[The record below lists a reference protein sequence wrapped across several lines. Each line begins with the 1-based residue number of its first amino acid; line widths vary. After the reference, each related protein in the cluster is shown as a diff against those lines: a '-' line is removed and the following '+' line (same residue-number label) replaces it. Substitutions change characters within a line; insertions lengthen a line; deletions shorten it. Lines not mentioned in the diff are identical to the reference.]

1 MQEVM
6 KRLSILSNQVVYMGM
21 VLSTMPIGDYDRR
34 VVLLT
39 KECGKISA
47 FAKGAR
53 RPNSALL
60 ACSQPFTFG
69 YFTLIEGRSSYNMVS
84 AQIENYFTEL
94 RDDLDAVAMGMYFCE
109 FADYYGRENMEAMN
123 MLKLLYQSL
132 RALSKNTISKSLIR
146 YIFEQKIMALNG
158 EGPQVFSCLKC
169 NEEVVCDK
177 PYLLNVRE
185 GGILCENCKRQV
197 PGGFYLQPATIYTLQ
212 YIASSSIEKLFTFRV
227 SDEVLHELEKLN
239 EQYMECYIDR
249 KFRSL
254 KMFEAF

>member
-1 MQEVM
+1 M
-6 KRLSILSNQVVYMGM
+6 SNQVVYMGM
-21 VLSTMPIGDYDRR
+21 VLSTMPVGDYDRR

-69 YFTLIEGRSSYNMVS
+69 YFALIEGRSSYNMVS

-146 YIFEQKIMALNG
+146 YIFEQKIMAFNG

-177 PYLLNVRE
+177 PYLFHVRE

-212 YIASSSIEKLFTFRV
+212 YIVSSSIEKLFTFRV
-227 SDEVLHELEKLN
+227 SDEVLHEMAKLN

-254 KMFEAF
+254 KMFETF